1 MKVTYTS
8 PNRSHHYPYAEQLH
22 QLGHLH
28 AFVSGFSRLSPR
40 APLPAVGDRMK
51 RHDVLQTLMLLSNRL
66 RAPMPVTEWL
76 MARSDRRLD
85 AASYPWAAESDV
97 FLFYRTEGFHTTQRL
112 HREGAGTRCVM
123 EEVNSHVTYAN
134 AILRDEYEK
143 LGLSSPYRMDY
154 DYDLRLRTYAS
165 ADFILTPSEF
175 VKRSFLEQG
184 VPEEKLLKVNFGFR
198 TFESKTDRQVEVDT
212 TFRVLYVGQINYR
225 KGLRYAL
232 RAFAKLKHPNKEFVI
247 VGPETKITGLEKTTV
262 PDHVT
267 FTGVLK
273 GDELM
278 REYQRAT
285 IFVLPSLEEGLSLV
299 QGEALSF
306 GLPLLITTNTG
317 GDDLI
322 TDGTE
327 GFIVPPADD
336 EALHEKMQEMADR
349 PDLVAGMAHRAKL
362 ATDRLGSWEK
372 AGENLARELQR
383 TL

>member
-1 MKVTYTS
+1 
-8 PNRSHHYPYAEQLH
+8 
-22 QLGHLH
+22 
-28 AFVSGFSRLSPR
+28 
-40 APLPAVGDRMK
+40 MK